1 VPLNVLLRSG
11 EIAYHLADSDA
22 KAYFAFE
29 GTPELP
35 IGQAAW
41 EGSRAAEGC
50 TEFFLIESG
59 AAQAGGAAPAGGG
72 TSSPSSP

>member
-1 VPLNVLLRSG
+1 MLKAREV
-11 EIAYHLADSDA
+11 AYHLADSDA

-41 EGSRAAEGC
+41 EGFRATEGC

-59 AAQAGGAAPAGGG
+59 LPTHFPWSCLRERLQPWC
-72 TSSPSSP
+72 SRDRR